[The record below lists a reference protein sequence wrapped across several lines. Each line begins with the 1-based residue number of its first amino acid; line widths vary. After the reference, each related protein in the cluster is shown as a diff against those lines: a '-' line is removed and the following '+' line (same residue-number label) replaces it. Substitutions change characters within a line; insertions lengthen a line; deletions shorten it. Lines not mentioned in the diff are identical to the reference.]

1 MCRGH
6 RCAACLRRV
15 HVVDGVIVGYTGDGS
30 REERTFCLQDD
41 LHALEAKLKELGGVA
56 AVVIDPISAYL
67 GGTDSH
73 KNAEVRCL
81 LAPLSNLAARYNV
94 AVIGVSHLSKAA
106 GAQALMRV
114 NGSLAFVAAARAV
127 YLVAADPGDKVRR
140 LFLPLK
146 NNLGPDVDGLAFKIE
161 GATVGSPAG
170 ILETSRVM
178 WAPEPVLMTADEA
191 MQAAE
196 GTPRRTSALDEAK
209 EC

>member
-1 MCRGH
+1 M
-6 RCAACLRRV
+6 AWNLPV
-15 HVVDGVIVGYTGDGS
+15 WVGI
-30 REERTFCLQDD
+30 L
-41 LHALEAKLKELGGVA
+41 
-56 AVVIDPISAYL
+56 DP
-67 GGTDSH
+67 
-73 KNAEVRCL
+73 
-81 LAPLSNLAARYNV
+81 

-146 NNLGPDVDGLAFKIE
+146 NNLGPDVAGLAFKIE
-161 GATVGSPAG
+161 GATVFSPAG
-170 ILETSRVM
+170 MLETSRVM

-209 EC
+209 EWLSEALGNEPVAATRIIEMAEANGISEKTLQRASQAIGVQKAKLAMEAGWFWGLRTLRPAR